1 MSNKQKTRAPK
12 GTMRRVL
19 SYLKGY
25 RIYLGLSLLL
35 SLPLV

>member
-1 MSNKQKTRAPK
+1 MAKKQVKKAPK

-25 RIYLGLSLLL
+25 RFFLVTSLLL
-35 SLPLV
+35 ALFSV